1 VTETRISF
9 CRSCH
14 NGCGIEVQVED
25 ERAVHVT
32 GDRQCSLSGGFT
44 CMKGRAL
51 PSMLNHPDR
60 VLRSVKRNAHGA
72 LDPLESERAM
82 DEIAERIRN
91 IVDRWGPRAIAVYAG
106 THAYSNVLT
115 LSFAAAFLKAL
126 GSPMMFTPATID
138 KPGKKIADAMHGKWQ
153 APAQGWDR
161 PEVAL
166 LVGINPPISFEGAP
180 GARPGQ
186 WLKRMV
192 AEGMELIVVDPR
204 RSATAR
210 MATLHLQPAP
220 GHDVEILAA
229 IIRLLLDEGSF
240 DREFVAENACGLE
253 RLRRAVEP
261 FTPAAAAR
269 AAGIEADDLLRAA
282 RIFGAARR
290 GDFQVGTAPH
300 FSGSG
305 VLVEYL
311 GLDLLTL
318 SGFWQREGERVNV
331 PPTLKP
337 APEARAQAAPPV
349 PAYGFGERMRVRGL
363 ANTAA
368 GLPTAA
374 LSDEIL
380 LPGDGQVRALISCGG
395 NPVAAW
401 PDQLKAIEAM
411 RSLEL
416 LVQVDPWMSQTA
428 KLADYVIAPTMSLEE
443 PSYSVIT
450 DLGTPHVGADHPW
463 AQYTPA
469 VVGRPPG
476 SDLLEMW
483 EFFHGL
489 AARLDIELAIDSVFG
504 TPVEGVTLKPGV
516 KPTSDELLVRVSEGA
531 RIPLAEVKRH
541 PHGLVANEPSVYVA
555 PKAAG
560 WTGRLELA
568 DQDMMRDLAAVAAR
582 LDAPPASVAAHEYPF
597 RLVCRRVLHMNN
609 STLNDSSTNR
619 GKGYNPAFMNPL
631 DLDAHGIAAGDEIV
645 ISSRWSTILAIAEPD
660 DDLLRGLVSITHGY
674 GGEPR
679 EDHRVRE
686 IGSPVGRLMTAESDY
701 DRYSGQ
707 PLMSNLPVKISL
719 ASASAP
725 GSAE

>member
-1 VTETRISF
+1 
-9 CRSCH
+9 
-14 NGCGIEVQVED
+14 
-25 ERAVHVT
+25 
-32 GDRQCSLSGGFT
+32 
-44 CMKGRAL
+44 M
-51 PSMLNHPDR
+51 
-60 VLRSVKRNAHGA
+60 
-72 LDPLESERAM
+72 
-82 DEIAERIRN
+82 
-91 IVDRWGPRAIAVYAG
+91 
-106 THAYSNVLT
+106 NVLT
-115 LSFAAAFLKAL
+115 LPFAAAFLKAL
-126 GSPMMFTPATID
+126 GSPMMFTPSTID

-180 GARPGQ
+180 SARPGQ
-186 WLKRMV
+186 WLKRAV
-192 AEGMELIVVDPR
+192 DDGMELIVVDPR
-204 RSATAR
+204 RSITAR
-210 MATLHLQPAP
+210 IATLHLQPAP

-240 DREFVAENACGLE
+240 DRAFVAEHADGLE

-261 FTPAAAAR
+261 FTPEAAAR
-269 AAGIEADDLLRAA
+269 AADVDVDDLVRAA
-282 RIFGAARR
+282 RILGAARR
-290 GDFQVGTAPH
+290 GDFQAGTAPH

-318 SGFWQREGERVNV
+318 RGFWQREGERVIA

-337 APEARAQAAPPV
+337 AREARAQAAPPV

-380 LPGDGQVRALISCGG
+380 LPGEGQVRALISCGG

-401 PDQLKAIEAM
+401 PDQSKAIQAM

-416 LVQVDPWMSQTA
+416 LVQIDPWMSETA

-443 PSYSVIT
+443 PSFTVMT
-450 DLGTPHVGADHPW
+450 DLGLPHVGADHPW
-463 AQYTPA
+463 GQYTPA

-489 AARLDIELAIDSVFG
+489 AARLGVALAIDSHFG
-504 TPVEGVTLKPGV
+504 LPIQGFTLEPGED
-516 KPTSDELLVRVSEGA
+516 PTSDALLERVAEGA
-531 RIPLAEVKRH
+531 RIPLTEVKRH
-541 PHGLVANEPSVYVA
+541 PHGLVADEPSVLVA

-568 DQDMMRDLAAVAAR
+568 NPDMMRDLAAVAAQ
-582 LDAPPASVAAHEYPF
+582 LGSAPASTAADQYPF
-597 RLVCRRVLHMNN
+597 RLVCRRALHMYN
-609 STLNDSSTNR
+609 STFNDRATNR
-619 GKGYNPAFMNPL
+619 GKAYNPAFMNPH
-631 DLDAHGIAAGDEIV
+631 DLDGNGIAAGDVIM
-645 ISSRWSTILAIAEPD
+645 ISSRWSTIMAIAEPD
-660 DDLLRGLVSITHGY
+660 DELRRGLISITHGY
-674 GGEPR
+674 GGEPG

-686 IGSPVGRLMTAESDY
+686 IGSPVGRLMTAEANY

-707 PLMSNLPVKISL
+707 PLMSNLPVKISIAA
-719 ASASAP
+719 ASLP